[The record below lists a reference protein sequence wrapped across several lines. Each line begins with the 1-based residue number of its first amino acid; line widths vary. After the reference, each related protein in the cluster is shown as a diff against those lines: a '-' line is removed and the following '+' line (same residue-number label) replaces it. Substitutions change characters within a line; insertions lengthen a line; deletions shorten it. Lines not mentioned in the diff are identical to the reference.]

1 MKLIKKTFYRNW
13 QECWL
18 IFRYHRRPAI
28 TGFLLTVIM
37 AIIAAIDVERSYE
50 AIGKIK
56 LQSGDN
62 ISFVK
67 LLNTQNSLDSAKN
80 TLEESKLFFSSAAL
94 VERIIKE
101 VNLNNSQTILLEYDQ
116 FIKNLNIIQDLENKT
131 LNVAYTSNNLNQS
144 KLVVDFLIKSYV
156 KHQLKINHD
165 SLITIKNNLIERL
178 AEAEIELR
186 DSKIE
191 LNNFLKKFN
200 QNTSKHNSEH
210 NLAKLSQIEQQITDA
225 RSEIKQIDQK
235 IKDLRFKL
243 GIYPSQTAQGNSTL
257 GSDKQK
263 LLDNTSSEEHQIIDI
278 KTNNSNHINSQ
289 NNRIKLA
296 RHPIESEKKLL
307 ELTEQLINYEGDKR
321 IWLSKIEAWE
331 NSRKLYHNS
340 YQQSNPA
347 NKQQYQ
353 ELFTKSKAAENRYKT
368 LLIRLHQL
376 EIISK
381 QKNATSIQTEPII
394 IKNTF
399 GAWNKEIILAS
410 GIGLGLILGFG
421 TAFTVDKKHPS
432 LKTSESIC
440 QLCNAKLLGKI
451 PNLKKFG
458 LAKISNSQPTL
469 PERSVL
475 EAPYSLASQAH
486 KIVYQNLQHNTIKRK
501 VKIITIGSADSQEG
515 KSTFAANFAAST
527 AQSGKKVLL
536 IDANFYEPRQHEIWK
551 ISNHLGLTD
560 LLKSNAKL
568 ENIVQS
574 PSLNIDVITTG
585 FVFGDGLSLLQSET
599 MKQLVNCIKEKY
611 DMTIF
616 DTPSINLYPNA
627 LTINKFTDGMILVG
641 KTGFTS
647 FTSIMRTKELIDKSQ
662 QVILGLVV
670 NDKMTRLINSH

>member
-1 MKLIKKTFYRNW
+1 MKLIKRSFYRNW

-28 TGFLLTVIM
+28 GGFLLTIIT
-37 AIIAAIDVERSYE
+37 AIIVAIDVERSYE
-50 AIGKIK
+50 ALGKIK
-56 LQSGDN
+56 LQSEDN
-62 ISFVK
+62 IPFVK
-67 LLNTQNSLDSAKN
+67 LLNTQSRFNSAKN
-80 TLEESKLFFSSAAL
+80 TLEEGKKFLTSAAL
-94 VERIIKE
+94 VERAIE
-101 VNLNNSQTILLEYDQ
+101 ELNFNNAQETLLKYDQ
-116 FIKNLNIIQDLENKT
+116 FIKDLNIIQDLENKT
-131 LNVAYTSNNLNQS
+131 LNIAYTCNNLNQS
-144 KLVVDFLIKSYV
+144 KSVVDFLMKSYV
-156 KHQLKINHD
+156 KHQSKINHEN
-165 SLITIKNNLIERL
+165 LIAIKNTLIERL

-191 LNNFLKKFN
+191 LNNFLKKFDQDN
-200 QNTSKHNSEH
+200 LKPNSDHNF
-210 NLAKLSQIEQQITDA
+210 AKLRQIEQQITDA
-225 RSEIKQIDQK
+225 KKEIKQIDQK

-243 GIYPSQTAQGNSTL
+243 GIYTSPTAEDNSPL
-257 GSDKQK
+257 ASDQRS
-263 LLDNTSSEEHQIIDI
+263 LPNNNTPEDHQIIDT
-278 KTNNSNHINSQ
+278 KTNNPNYVNSQ

-296 RHPIESEKKLL
+296 RHPTEPEKKLL
-307 ELTEQLINYEGDKR
+307 ELTEELIKYEGDKR
-321 IWLSKIEAWE
+321 IWFSKIEAWE
-331 NSRKLYHNS
+331 NSRKIYQNS
-340 YQQSNPA
+340 NKPSNSA

-353 ELFTKSKAAENRYKT
+353 ELFTKSETAENKYKT
-368 LLIRLHQL
+368 LLIKLHQL

-381 QKNATSIQTEPII
+381 QKNVTSIQTEPII

-399 GAWNKEIILAS
+399 GAWNKEIILVS
-410 GIGLGLILGFG
+410 GIGLGLVLGFG
-421 TAFTVDKKHPS
+421 TAFTLDRKNPS

-440 QLCNAKLLGKI
+440 QLCDTKLLGKI

-486 KIVYQNLQHNTIKRK
+486 KIVYQNLQHNTVKRK

-536 IDANFYEPRQHEIWK
+536 IDANFYEPRQHEIWQL
-551 ISNHLGLTD
+551 SNHLGLTD

-599 MKQLVNCIKEKY
+599 MKQLVNHIKQKY
-611 DMTIF
+611 DIVIF

-627 LTINKFTDGMILVG
+627 LTINKFSDGMILVG
-641 KTGFTS
+641 KTGVTS
-647 FTSIMRTKELIDKSQ
+647 VTSMMRTKELIDKSQ

-670 NDKMTRLINSH
+670 NDKMTRLVS